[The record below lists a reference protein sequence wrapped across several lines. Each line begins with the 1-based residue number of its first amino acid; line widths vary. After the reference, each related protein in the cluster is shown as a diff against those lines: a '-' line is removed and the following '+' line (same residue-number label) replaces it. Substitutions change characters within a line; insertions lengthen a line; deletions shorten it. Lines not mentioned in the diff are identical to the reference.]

1 MCMFYLFFFFQAEDG
16 IRDLTVTGVQT
27 CALPISLTPT
37 DSLDDHLSRQ
47 LATLK
52 SMFDQKKDDDF
63 YANFDYVTQR
73 TLFSMKNRRP
83 SELGD
88 IRIYTPRE
96 MLSSLFA
103 KSNVPTTIDWSELE

>member
-1 MCMFYLFFFFQAEDG
+1 
-16 IRDLTVTGVQT
+16 
-27 CALPISLTPT
+27 
-37 DSLDDHLSRQ
+37 
-47 LATLK
+47 
-52 SMFDQKKDDDF
+52 MFDQKKDDDF

-73 TLFSMKNRRP
+73 TLFTMKNRRP